1 MAKTEGMDGGSSMGP
16 LYWSF
21 GEVAWASHSE
31 GLIRRWVVDR
41 VVVGL

>member
-16 LYWSF
+16 LYWSS

-31 GLIRRWVVDR
+31 GLIRRWVVER